1 MLNMYKSKRKY
12 LNNIPNREVKNM
24 KQIKISKYRDLLLG
38 LLMYLLLLP
47 EFVLFVTVGTENI
60 LKSYIG
66 VASFFVF
73 SILLYTAVPL
83 LVERKIPIESKKE
96 FNIKANIWSVVLASS
111 FIILKMFIQKQGM
124 PKFISEYSN
133 FIQASGF
140 IGVIGASL
148 QHLYYFA
155 EMVLCCYMLRA
166 FQKAGENLLRYKN
179 IPYGGIVL
187 GLLWGLIVHTI
198 SKDFSVGLYMLIM
211 SVVWG
216 TIYLVS
222 KKNRW
227 LTYFLMTIMFIT

>member
-1 MLNMYKSKRKY
+1 
-12 LNNIPNREVKNM
+12 M
-24 KQIKISKYRDLLLG
+24 KKQKDNKYRDLQLG

-47 EFVLFVTVGTENI
+47 EFILFLTVGTENI

-83 LVERKIPIESKKE
+83 LTERKIPIELQKE
-96 FNIKANIWSVVLASS
+96 SS
-111 FIILKMFIQKQGM
+111 AKSGFCAIVIALTVIILKMVLFQQET

-133 FIQASGF
+133 FYQTSGY
-140 IGVIGASL
+140 IGIIGASL

-155 EMVLCCYMLRA
+155 EMVLCCYMLRI
-166 FQKAGENLLRYKN
+166 FQKAGEGIFRYKK
-179 IPYGGIVL
+179 IPYGGIAL
-187 GLLWGLIVHTI
+187 GVLWGFIVHTI
-198 SKDFSVGLYMLIM
+198 SKGISVGVYMFVI

-216 TIYLVS
+216 AIYLIS